1 MQEQLQHTRQ
11 QWLQAY
17 YDGDVLQ
24 LAQHEH
30 PQFQLHNRLSGHI
43 EGRERHEHIAFAV
56 AHQAW
61 KPARWHIA
69 CERFVFSDDGLQCQV
84 EAVATTP
91 AVLIQE
97 FWMWEQCWRIVQ
109 CVLAPAPENT
119 VITSTSDHTGLTG
132 RL

>member
-1 MQEQLQHTRQ
+1 MQEPLQHTRQ

-43 EGRERHEHIAFAV
+43 EGRERYKHIAFAV

-69 CERFVFSDDGLQCQV
+69 DERFVFSDDGLQCQV
-84 EAVATTP
+84 EVLADAP

-97 FWMWEQCWRIVQ
+97 FWMWEQHWRIVQ
-109 CVLAPAPENT
+109 CVFETAPTNTAITPASEHAPF
-119 VITSTSDHTGLTG
+119 TG

>member
-17 YDGDVLQ
+17 YDGDVQQ

-43 EGRERHEHIAFAV
+43 EGRERYKHIAFAV

-69 CERFVFSDDGLQCQV
+69 DERFVFSDDGLQCQV
-84 EAVATTP
+84 EVLADAP

-97 FWMWEQCWRIVQ
+97 FWMWEQHWRIVQ
-109 CVLAPAPENT
+109 CVFETAPTNTAITPASEHAPF
-119 VITSTSDHTGLTG
+119 TG

>member
-17 YDGDVLQ
+17 YDGDVQQ

-84 EAVATTP
+84 AAVADTP
-91 AVLIQE
+91 VVSIQE
-97 FWMWEQCWRIVQ
+97 FWMWEQCWYIVQ
-109 CVLAPAPENT
+109 YVLEPVSANTAITPA
-119 VITSTSDHTGLTG
+119 SDHTQLTG

>member
-17 YDGDVLQ
+17 YDGDLLQ

-61 KPARWHIA
+61 KPARWHTA

-84 EAVATTP
+84 AAVADAP
-91 AVLIQE
+91 AVSIQE
-97 FWMWEQCWRIVQ
+97 FWVWEQCWRIVQ
-109 CVLAPAPENT
+109 CVLAPVAANT
-119 VITSTSDHTGLTG
+119 DISLESDHAPFTG

>member
-17 YDGDVLQ
+17 YAGDVLQ

-56 AHQAW
+56 AQTRSLAHRPRAFCFQR
-61 KPARWHIA
+61 RWFAMPSSRRGRRA
-69 CERFVFSDDGLQCQV
+69 CGVHPRILGVG
-84 EAVATTP
+84 
-91 AVLIQE
+91 AVLAHRA
-97 FWMWEQCWRIVQ
+97 MRIGA
-109 CVLAPAPENT
+109 CGCKHRYFA
-119 VITSTSDHTGLTG
+119 
-132 RL
+132 

>member
-17 YDGDVLQ
+17 YAGDVLQ

-43 EGRERHEHIAFAV
+43 EGRERYKHIAFAV

-69 CERFVFSDDGLQCQV
+69 DERFVFSDDGLQCQV
-84 EAVATTP
+84 EVLADAP

-97 FWMWEQCWRIVQ
+97 FWMWEQHWRIVQ
-109 CVLAPAPENT
+109 CVFETAPTNTAITPASEHAPF
-119 VITSTSDHTGLTG
+119 TG

>member
-84 EAVATTP
+84 AAESDTP
-91 AVLIQE
+91 AVSIQE
-97 FWMWEQCWRIVQ
+97 FWVWEQCWRIVQ
-109 CVLAPAPENT
+109 CVFEALPANT
-119 VITSTSDHTGLTG
+119 LITPASEHSAFTG

>member
-69 CERFVFSDDGLQCQV
+69 HERFVFSDDGLQCQV
-84 EAVATTP
+84 AAEGRRSCGVHP
-91 AVLIQE
+91 RILGVGAVLAHRA
-97 FWMWEQCWRIVQ
+97 MRV
-109 CVLAPAPENT
+109 
-119 VITSTSDHTGLTG
+119 
-132 RL
+132 

>member
-1 MQEQLQHTRQ
+1 MHEQLQHTRQ

-17 YDGDVLQ
+17 YDGDALQ

-56 AHQAW
+56 AHQVW

-69 CERFVFSDDGLQCQV
+69 CERFAFSDDGLQCQV
-84 EAVATTP
+84 AAEADAP
-91 AVLIQE
+91 AVSIQE
-97 FWMWEQCWRIVQ
+97 FWVWEQCWRIVQ
-109 CVLAPAPENT
+109 CVLASVPENT
-119 VITSTSDHTGLTG
+119 AITPTSDHTGLTG